1 MEPFEPP
8 SRESPPPPPEQ
19 GPPPGPAEPEL
30 RCPRCGAP
38 HERDQEY
45 CLECG
50 LRLVPLPAF
59 YRRLEVWSRDSP
71 VWLWAALVALLAVAL
86 VAGAIVAA
94 AAAGDDDEE
103 GSRASVPV
111 VTTSPTTTD
120 TVGVIT
126 DPGTITLDTTGP
138 LTTTT
143 GPFTTTLLPT
153 TSTLQTTTTLP
164 TTTTSPTTT
173 TPSGTISWPA
183 GKDGWTVILKSV
195 PTSDGR
201 SEADAAAQDALD
213 AGLPEVGVL
222 DSSNYSSLNP
232 GYYATFTGVYDTRDE
247 AINALPRARNSG
259 FPLAYAR
266 EVAD

>member
-8 SRESPPPPPEQ
+8 SRQSPPPPPEQ
-19 GPPPGPAEPEL
+19 GPPPGPDEPEL
-30 RCPRCGAP
+30 RCPRCGAA
-38 HERDQEY
+38 HERNQEY

-71 VWLWAALVALLAVAL
+71 VWLWAALLALLAVAL

-103 GSRASVPV
+103 GSRASIPV
-111 VTTSPTTTD
+111 VTTSPSTTD

-126 DPGTITLDTTGP
+126 DPGTITLDTTSP

-173 TPSGTISWPA
+173 TPSGAISWPA
-183 GKDGWTVILKSV
+183 GTDGWTVILKSV
-195 PTSDGR
+195 PKSDGR
-201 SEADAAAQDALD
+201 SEADAAAQEALD

-232 GYYATFTGVYDTRDE
+232 GYYATFTGVYDTNNE